1 MSEIRQWNRRTCEPG
16 YTHSEHFNIEILNM
30 SEYSKISKI

>member
-16 YTHSEHFNIEILNM
+16 YTHSEHFNIKILNM
-30 SEYSKISKI
+30 SEYGKISKI